1 MAYQLRKRKQEEQ
14 EEQKR
19 VQINSNLNEVYEI
32 EYKTSLEIEKIEEL
46 LKIKEFSTKE
56 IIHSCITKFKNELKS
71 MKNGEI
77 MNELFNKDLKK
88 LQLKEILRNIKKGIE
103 LKEYINSSFQEL
115 IYDLSLI
122 YVNYELT
129 YVLNELNKIR
139 NKMINNSLYNE
150 EMIILTR
157 CCKILVYYIFMN
169 TIEQEKEEKRKNE
182 PSLKKVKK
190 K

>member
-1 MAYQLRKRKQEEQ
+1 MAYQLRKRKPINNR
-14 EEQKR
+14 KR
-19 VQINSNLNEVYEI
+19 IRISDKEDEI
-32 EYKTSLEIEKIEEL
+32 YKYPSQTPYVEIEKIEERL
-46 LKIKEFSTKE
+46 EINGFSTKE

-77 MNELFNKDLKK
+77 MNELFNEDFEKLKI
-88 LQLKEILRNIKKGIE
+88 KEILRNIQKGIE
-103 LKEYINSSFQEL
+103 LKKYINSYFQEL
-115 IYDLSLI
+115 IYDLSLY

-129 YVLNELNKIR
+129 YILNELNKIR
-139 NKMINNSLYNE
+139 NKMINNSYNE

-190 K
+190 NK